1 MLLVGYNMLKVYLII
16 LPCLLINMALASV
29 SVIDQSNLAQEQD
42 AIRSYISN
50 INNALNSI
58 TSTLDSNTQ
67 LDAIHSILRYEDN
80 LIGLCQ
86 NSCTNQSRNDIT
98 NSIDRLNRQIT
109 DNFNQYMGNLN
120 NKVSSIKSIEAL
132 LSSSNKNTKEA
143 NLALQKATQKELLLL
158 NNNLENILHILLVDR
173 QQSIQIEKIEQKNNQ
188 QFYQGFKDIGL

>member
-1 MLLVGYNMLKVYLII
+1 MLKIYLII

-42 AIRSYISN
+42 AIRSYISK

-58 TSTLDSNTQ
+58 TSTLDTNIQ
-67 LDAIHSILRYEDN
+67 LDAINSILTYEDS
-80 LIGLCQ
+80 LISLCQ
-86 NSCTNQSRNDIT
+86 NSCTNQSRNEIT

-109 DNFNQYMGNLN
+109 DNFNQYVSNLN
-120 NKVSSIKSIEAL
+120 NKASSIKSIEAL

-143 NLALQKATQKELLLL
+143 TLALQKATQKELLLL